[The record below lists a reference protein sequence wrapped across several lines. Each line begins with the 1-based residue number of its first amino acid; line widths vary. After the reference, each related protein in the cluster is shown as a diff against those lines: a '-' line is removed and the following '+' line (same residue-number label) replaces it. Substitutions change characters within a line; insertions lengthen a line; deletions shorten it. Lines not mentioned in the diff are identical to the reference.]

1 MFAIFNGMF
10 QDWTGWSFLPEWLLN
25 VNLSPEVLLI
35 PGLVLLSILVGI
47 YPAISAYRTD
57 VAKALGK

>member
-1 MFAIFNGMF
+1 LTRIEM
-10 QDWTGWSFLPEWLLN
+10 
-25 VNLSPEVLLI
+25 SPEILLI
-35 PGLVLLSILVGI
+35 PGLVVLAVLVGI